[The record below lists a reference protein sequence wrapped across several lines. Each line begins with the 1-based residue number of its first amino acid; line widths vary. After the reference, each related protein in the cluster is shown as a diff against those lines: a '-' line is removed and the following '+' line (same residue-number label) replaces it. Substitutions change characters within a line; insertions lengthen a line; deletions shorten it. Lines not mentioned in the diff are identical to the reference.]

1 MKKPNFILY
10 GASSDLC
17 VSFIQLIIKD
27 KQYALSNLFCI
38 TREVKKLKKI
48 LNEDNIH
55 IFHEQGFLNSLDRN
69 QIKNATIILFS
80 GKVFYDSFQ
89 NISRKNVYTTFN
101 INVFKPVLFL
111 ATCISHLKSIK
122 QIVYIGSQ
130 AGLEVGHKYFSLYA
144 ASKQSLRGLFNCL
157 ENEYPNIIFK
167 IFNPKGFKSKISEQ
181 AISSKD
187 FKKKFESSILLK
199 TEHVAQE
206 LIRIIR
212 NEK

>member
-1 MKKPNFILY
+1 MKKHNFILY

-17 VSFIQLIIKD
+17 VSFIQLITKD
-27 KQYALSNLFCI
+27 KQYVASNFFCV
-38 TREVKKLKKI
+38 TRKVKKLKKI
-48 LNEDNIH
+48 LDEDNTY
-55 IFHEQGFLNSLDRN
+55 FFREQEFLSYLNGN

-89 NISRKNVYTTFN
+89 DISRKDIYTIFN

-111 ATCISHLKSIK
+111 AACMSHLKSIK

-130 AGLEVGHKYFSLYA
+130 AGLRVGHKYFSLYA
-144 ASKQSLRGLFNCL
+144 ASKQSLGGLFNCL
-157 ENEYPNIIFK
+157 ENEYPNIDFK
-167 IFNPKGFKSKISEQ
+167 IFNPRGFESKISEQ

-187 FKKKFESSILLK
+187 FKKKFESSVLLK
-199 TEHVAQE
+199 TKHVARE
-206 LIRIIR
+206 LIHIIE